1 MSGTRPVNAVE
12 RERIETLN
20 RALMDAWGADGS
32 EENVPGAL
40 RCYLR
45 TRSALSGAYRM
56 FEIANH
62 RVFRTADGLVV
73 PYDVHGL
80 LIVYRLEPGTN
91 HVLMERRFPHGT
103 IFTDESLA
111 RLCGFSGEAIDLDR
125 RIYQLD
131 ASDMDAV
138 AVHRLRD
145 LAAVLERIN
154 LSGSRHEVVYLL
166 RFLVARLCTS
176 AYRSLAGAK
185 NLQPEIFRVRRELLR
200 FLQGPFAA
208 RLGLPTRVLVRH
220 ISSLVSQP
228 RLIERV
234 WQDTIDLCEVH
245 VRGSSIA
252 TEIRRSTHHSLGW
265 RTLELA
271 RAYLLWLR
279 TGDAEFPDPEHMV
292 PTAADLAARERP
304 EVIELTERI
313 VTVLE
318 QLLGG
323 AQLVQRLD
331 EWRNGYADDLQRC
344 DSGRTLDEE
353 MALLETDEDGGL
365 NPWSW
370 QQRLRVI
377 GRMLDGQPWQG
388 EAKTAFREV
397 LVELQD
403 TLSDKR
409 DIDAVSALQS
419 LQDASRVYL
428 QETRSLHQDKIFAE
442 LDVLLDL
449 LKSGSHFEV
458 FRHCSRVRHEI
469 DVLSPRSAFEAQ
481 CLLLYQLDCLLEET
495 GFYAL
500 RHLAEDYASQGMDL
514 PQCLT
519 VVRQCAENLVLDGL
533 FSRDLWDLAQ
543 LLADP
548 GCARTDLL
556 DVLEQLQ
563 RNYHRLVRR
572 VSEAY
577 EVMAGHLGYS
587 EDEMRAVLGNFFR
600 GMHDL
605 NNLAHFSDA
614 ARAWLAEQPE
624 DHEVA
629 AVPCTAPDPW
639 RIVHL
644 SDSEEIVRLV
654 EDPHSPVLRD
664 YYGGKGSGLIYLS
677 WLGIP
682 TRDAFIL
689 PTEVSR
695 QGLHHSEPER
705 LEREVS
711 HHMAVLEQS
720 IGRDDGLPVCFGDP
734 SMPLLLAVRGGSVFS
749 MPGML
754 ETIVFVGMTDA
765 VAEALAEE
773 NEWFA
778 WDACRRFLVS
788 YAAAVWRLDL
798 ESLDLVDRAKVEHS
812 VAMKID
818 LPGYAM
824 KEVVQRT
831 RDAIRA
837 AGHGKE
843 LEALSSDAA
852 YQLRTAIHA
861 VCDSWTGERAQR
873 YRQVKHVSERW
884 NTAVIVQQMAC
895 GNHANPEGMATDE
908 TRISLTGVIPRTH
921 MQPTGF
927 RAFAGDIKFG
937 ASGDDLVGGLT
948 EAASFEPVQNLQ
960 TLAPM
965 LERRI
970 RHINSRIRRFM
981 GSDAEIEFTVERGV
995 LSILQTRGAETE
1007 HLFEP
1012 RTFDEPGEAC
1022 GRGIGVTGGAFRGR
1036 VAFNEEDVARMR
1048 ELAAGDSSEVD
1059 GILLVL
1065 ENPVPDEIP
1074 LILSVDGLLAAH
1086 GGSTAHAAVAVNG
1099 IDDKPFSAVLGVPQ
1113 LKVRQDEAWIM
1124 GADKQPLRKIRAG
1137 DVVSIHGQT
1146 GEVFTGSRPILSQEV

>member
-1 MSGTRPVNAVE
+1 VNTLE
-12 RERIETLN
+12 REQIEILN
-20 RALMDAWGADGS
+20 RALMDAWGPGGS
-32 EENVPGAL
+32 EKNTPLAL
-40 RCYLR
+40 RSYLR
-45 TRSALSGAYRM
+45 TRSELSATYRM

-62 RVFRTADGLVV
+62 RVFRTAAGLIV

-80 LIVYRLEPGTN
+80 LVVYELEPNAGR
-91 HVLMERRFPHGT
+91 VLLERRFPHGT
-103 IFTDESLA
+103 IFTDESLG
-111 RLCGFSGEAIDLDR
+111 RLCGFRGEAIDLDR

-154 LSGSRHEVVYLL
+154 LSGSRHEVVYLM

-185 NLQPEIFRVRRELLR
+185 NLQPEIFRVRTELLR
-200 FLQGPFAA
+200 FLQGPFAP

-265 RTLELA
+265 RTLALA
-271 RAYLLWLR
+271 RAYLQWLQ
-279 TGDAEFPDPEHMV
+279 TGEAEFPGPEHMV
-292 PTAADLAARERP
+292 PAAADLEAREQP
-304 EVIELTERI
+304 IVIELTERI
-313 VTVLE
+313 VTVLQ

-323 AQLVQRLD
+323 AQLATRLK
-331 EWRNGYADDLQRC
+331 EWRDLYACDLQRC
-344 DSGRTLDEE
+344 DSGRTLEE
-353 MALLETDEDGGL
+353 EAALLETSESGDF

-377 GRMLDGQPWQG
+377 SRMVDGKPWQG
-388 EAKTAFREV
+388 EAKKAFHEV
-397 LVELQD
+397 LAELQD
-403 TLSDKR
+403 SLSNKQE
-409 DIDAVSALQS
+409 IDAVGAARTLQYAASAFL
-419 LQDASRVYL
+419 R
-428 QETRSLHQDKIFAE
+428 ETRSLHQDGLFAE
-442 LDVLLDL
+442 LDQLLDL
-449 LKSGSHFEV
+449 LKSGSHMEV
-458 FRHCSRVRHEI
+458 FRHCSRVRHELAALPEHI
-469 DVLSPRSAFEAQ
+469 AFEAQ
-481 CLLLYQLDCLLEET
+481 SLSLYQLDCLLEEI
-495 GFYAL
+495 GYYAL
-500 RHLAEDYASQGMDL
+500 RHLAEGYACEGMNL

-519 VVRQCAENLVLDGL
+519 VVRLCAENLVLDGL

-548 GCARTDLL
+548 GCTHTDLL

-577 EVMAGHLGYS
+577 EVMAGHLGYG

-614 ARAWLAEQPE
+614 ARAYLATLSENQE
-624 DHEVA
+624 
-629 AVPCTAPDPW
+629 TAPAPRSVPDPW
-639 RIVHL
+639 GIVHL
-644 SDSEEIVRLV
+644 SHDEEIVRLV
-654 EDPHSPVLRD
+654 EVQHSPVLRD

-689 PTEVSR
+689 PTEISR
-695 QGLHHSEPER
+695 QGLHQGEPER
-705 LEREVS
+705 LKGEVLR
-711 HHMAVLEQS
+711 HLAVLEQD
-720 IGRDDGLPVCFGDP
+720 IGRDDGAPVSFGDP
-734 SMPLLLAVRGGSVFS
+734 AKPLLLAVRGGSVFS

-765 VAEALAEE
+765 VAEALAED
-773 NEWFA
+773 NPWFA

-788 YAAAVWRLDL
+788 YAAAAWRLDL
-798 ESLDLVDRAKVEHS
+798 ESLDLVDQAKAEHG
-812 VAMKID
+812 VALKID
-818 LPGYAM
+818 LSGQAM
-824 KEVVQRT
+824 KEVVERT
-831 RDAIRA
+831 REAIRE
-837 AGHGKE
+837 AGFAKE
-843 LEALSSDAA
+843 LEALSSDAEF
-852 YQLRTAIHA
+852 QLHTAIQA
-861 VCDSWTGERAQR
+861 VCDSWNGGRARR
-873 YRQVKHVSERW
+873 YRQVKHISERW

-895 GNHANPEGMATDE
+895 GNHANPDGVATDE

-948 EAASFEPVQNLQ
+948 EAASFEPVQRLQ

-995 LSILQTRGAETE
+995 LSVLQTRGAETE

-1012 RTFDEPGEAC
+1012 RTFDDPGEAC
-1022 GRGIGVTGGAFRGR
+1022 GRGIGVTGGAFRGV
-1036 VAFNEEDVARMR
+1036 VAFSEEDVHRLR
-1048 ELAAGDSSEVD
+1048 DSGEIQDGEAD

-1099 IDDKPFSAVLGVPQ
+1099 IDTKPFSAVLGVPQ
-1113 LKVRQDEAWIM
+1113 LKVTRGEAFILD
-1124 GADKQPLRKIRAG
+1124 ADKQPVRTIRAG

-1146 GEVFTGSRPILSQEV
+1146 GEVFAGSRPILDQDV